1 MTILTVSNDEDVN
14 QHPGLFRRVI
24 DFGLNLINSIEP
36 SRNTTLY
43 VAAIVVGLF
52 TGLGGFLFIRL
63 IEWIG
68 EFLFGTLP
76 ELIPIGRAWLIL
88 IPMIG
93 GLIAGPIIAFFAAE
107 AKGHGVPEVMQAIAL
122 NGGRIRPRVAIAK
135 VMASSACIGSGGS
148 AGREGPIV
156 QVGAALGSTIAQWL
170 HFSESRIRNLVACGA
185 AAGIAATFNAPIAG
199 VIFAIEVILGEL
211 TLSDLGSVVLSAV
224 SASIVAR
231 NLLGDTPAFG
241 IPLYEV
247 KSHWEII
254 LYVILGA
261 VSALIGVLFIK
272 SLSFAEDF
280 FDNWK
285 FPGAFKPAIGGLLL
299 GITGFLYP
307 LILGFSQIPED
318 QLNLG
323 LPIITNIPQIYG
335 SGFES
340 IEASL
345 LGQTAVLLMF
355 VLIFLKVLAT
365 SFTLGSGN
373 SGGVFAPALFM
384 GSMTGG
390 VFGSIATALLPGIA
404 AGSGPYA
411 TVGMAAVFSA
421 AARAPLTA
429 ILIVF
434 EMTDDFRILV
444 PLMAAVAVST
454 ALAQHMHKDS
464 IYTLKLT
471 HRGIRIFRGRDM
483 DVMASVFV
491 HEVMEKNPE
500 TVSPELSVNELVAKF
515 DQTGRHGFNVVDEDN
530 HLIGIVSLSDVRKM
544 IAQDKKIENLKV
556 KDLTTRT
563 IVSAYPDETLR
574 EVLQRMAP
582 RDLSRMPVVSRQNP
596 KKLVGVIRRRNVIK
610 AYDMG
615 LVRRGFAL
623 GSLPGSP
630 PGSATGRFPVPKN
643 SYLVGKTL
651 AELCLP
657 DDFLVI
663 HLERDGEM
671 IMPHGITRLEAGDTL
686 TLLSHHGNVAK
697 LDKFWQEIIQ
707 RPIDDDKEETDCST

>member
-323 LPIITNIPQIYG
+323 LPIITNIPQIFG

-500 TVSPELSVNELVAKF
+500 TVSPELSVNELVTKF

-671 IMPHGITRLEAGDTL
+671 IMPHGIT
-686 TLLSHHGNVAK
+686 
-697 LDKFWQEIIQ
+697 
-707 RPIDDDKEETDCST
+707 

>member
-1 MTILTVSNDEDVN
+1 M
-14 QHPGLFRRVI
+14 
-24 DFGLNLINSIEP
+24 
-36 SRNTTLY
+36 
-43 VAAIVVGLF
+43 
-52 TGLGGFLFIRL
+52 
-63 IEWIG
+63 
-68 EFLFGTLP
+68 
-76 ELIPIGRAWLIL
+76 
-88 IPMIG
+88 
-93 GLIAGPIIAFFAAE
+93 
-107 AKGHGVPEVMQAIAL
+107 
-122 NGGRIRPRVAIAK
+122 
-135 VMASSACIGSGGS
+135 
-148 AGREGPIV
+148 
-156 QVGAALGSTIAQWL
+156 
-170 HFSESRIRNLVACGA
+170 
-185 AAGIAATFNAPIAG
+185 
-199 VIFAIEVILGEL
+199 
-211 TLSDLGSVVLSAV
+211 
-224 SASIVAR
+224 
-231 NLLGDTPAFG
+231 
-241 IPLYEV
+241 
-247 KSHWEII
+247 
-254 LYVILGA
+254 
-261 VSALIGVLFIK
+261 
-272 SLSFAEDF
+272 
-280 FDNWK
+280 
-285 FPGAFKPAIGGLLL
+285 
-299 GITGFLYP
+299 
-307 LILGFSQIPED
+307 
-318 QLNLG
+318 
-323 LPIITNIPQIYG
+323 
-335 SGFES
+335 
-340 IEASL
+340 
-345 LGQTAVLLMF
+345 AVLLMF

-434 EMTDDFRILV
+434 EMTDDYRILV

-500 TVSPELSVNELVAKF
+500 TVSPELSVNELITKF
-515 DQTGRHGFNVVDEDN
+515 DQTGRHGFNVVDEAN
-530 HLIGIVSLSDVRKM
+530 HLTGIVSLSDVRQL
-544 IAQDKKIENLKV
+544 IARDKNIENLKV

-582 RDLSRMPVVSRQNP
+582 RDLSRMPVVSRQDP

-630 PGSATGRFPVPKN
+630 PGSATGRFPVPRN

-663 HLERDGEM
+663 HLERDGKM

-686 TLLSHHGNVAK
+686 TLLSHHGNIAK
-697 LDKFWQEIIQ
+697 LDAFWQEIIQ
-707 RPIDDDKEETDCST
+707 RPMDDNQDEPDASKGS

>member
-323 LPIITNIPQIYG
+323 LPIITNIPQIFG

-500 TVSPELSVNELVAKF
+500 TVSPELSVNELVTKF